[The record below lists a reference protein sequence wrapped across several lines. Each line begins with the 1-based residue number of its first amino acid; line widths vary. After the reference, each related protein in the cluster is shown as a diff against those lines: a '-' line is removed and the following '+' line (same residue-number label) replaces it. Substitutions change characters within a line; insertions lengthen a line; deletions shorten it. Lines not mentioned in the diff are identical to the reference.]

1 MKGLIALAQPLIDII
16 IPVTH
21 AFLDKHKLQAGS
33 HAIISDD
40 EQSILLRKLSNTKHS
55 ISVGG
60 SALNSIVTAG
70 ALGIPTYVHGNIGND
85 HHAETLKRLLGDR
98 KINLINPSPAC
109 GPTGT
114 CLSLITPDGERTMRT
129 NTGISKIL
137 RSKDLCKQSIQNS
150 AYLLIEG
157 YLLTAS
163 KQSNETIFHAIR
175 LAKQHQTKIALALS
189 SEAIVTVKRNEII
202 DLILPD
208 IDMLIANEKEAL
220 TITQGSSLHAS
231 LNSLKALCHSA
242 VITRGKHGAV
252 GFYAGESW
260 QVDAHTPS
268 KKIIDTTGAGDI
280 FAGAFLAGLI
290 LYYSPIVAAE
300 GAAKLA
306 SMIITQLGAT
316 LPLNA
321 KEHWR
326 LAIENLTSKQ

>member
-21 AFLDKHKLQAGS
+21 TFLDKHHLQAGS
-33 HAIISDD
+33 HAIVSDE
-40 EQSILLRKLSNTKHS
+40 EQSALLRNLSNTKQA

-70 ALGIPTYVHGNIGND
+70 TLGIPTYVHGVVGND
-85 HHAETLKRLLGDR
+85 HHAEALKRLLEDR
-98 KINLINPSPAC
+98 QINFSSPSLAC

-129 NTGISKIL
+129 NTGISTTL
-137 RSKDLCKQSIQNS
+137 RTKDLCEQSIQNS

-163 KQSNETIFHAIR
+163 KQSNKTIFHAIR
-175 LAKQHQTKIALALS
+175 LAKQHQTKIALSLA
-189 SEAIVTVKRNEII
+189 SEFIATVKRKEII
-202 DLILPD
+202 DMILPD
-208 IDMLIANEKEAL
+208 IDMLIANEKEVL
-220 TITQGSSLHAS
+220 TLTQGSSLDAT
-231 LNSLKALCHSA
+231 LDSLKTLCHSA

-268 KKIIDTTGAGDI
+268 KKIIDTTGAGDV

-290 LYYSPIVAAE
+290 LSYSPIVAAE
-300 GAAKLA
+300 GATKLA

-326 LAIENLTSKQ
+326 QVIENLT